1 MSTTDRKRRIVLTA
15 AMVALG
21 IGATV
26 IYADLP
32 PTDPTKIPFITLAGK
47 TSVDV
52 QSVSSFARAINQQHG
67 TNAVLKHMQFLPG
80 QNSGWHT
87 HAGPNIVLMINGS
100 LTVVDDRC
108 METQYGPGQ
117 GLASGL
123 EVHEAI
129 AGPEGAEFYSLYFLP
144 ENAANLSD
152 AAPTVPVCARR

>member
-1 MSTTDRKRRIVLTA
+1 
-15 AMVALG
+15 MVALG

-129 AGPEGAEFYSLYFLP
+129 AGPEGAELYSLYFLP

-152 AAPTVPVCARR
+152 AALPAPVCARR